1 MMTDP
6 IADML
11 TRIRNAGMARSLSVT
26 MPASKLKRSILEVL
40 QEEGYINDLQYAEVD
55 GHPALT
61 VRVLYKDEG
70 TTLIEGLRRVSRPGR
85 RVYVAA
91 DSVKKVRNGVGRAVL
106 STSKGVV
113 TDVKARELSVGGEVL
128 CEVW

>member
-1 MMTDP
+1 MTDP

-26 MPASKLKRSILEVL
+26 LPASKLKRSILEVL
-40 QEEGYINDLQYAEVD
+40 QDEGYISDLQEAELD

-61 VRVLYKDEG
+61 MCVLYKEEG
-70 TTLIEGLRRVSRPGR
+70 TTLIEGIRRISRPGR

-91 DSVKKVRNGVGRAVL
+91 DSVQKVRNGVGRAVL